1 MMKIKILIAV
11 LLMLVAGTVLFLVLG
26 DHQKAWD
33 GNVLIITLDTTR
45 ADVLGCYGNQQLK
58 TPHLDRLGQ
67 QGIRFENCYS
77 PVPLTLPSHCT
88 LFTGKYPI
96 GHGVRNNGTFYLNE
110 NHHTLTEIYQKQG
123 YHTSAVIAAFVLL
136 SKFGLKQ
143 GFDVYDDSLDS
154 YKIVNTFNSEISAN
168 VIYEKFS
175 TWFAE
180 NWERKFFTWIHF
192 YDPHSPY
199 QPPKGFFKKEDIQNK
214 EALYRGEVSFM
225 DVYIGKIMEDLEK
238 KDILD
243 KTLVVVVGDHG
254 EAFGEH
260 REYAGHSVFCYQENI
275 RVPFILF
282 NPSIFKEPA
291 VVRDRVSIA
300 DIMPTL
306 LELSGLE
313 PDEEIQG
320 KSLVSLLKKG
330 HDPAPALIYLE
341 SMYGKEELGWA
352 PLTGIIEGDYKY
364 ISLPEPELYNLVDDP
379 GEKSNLA
386 RIKSNIS
393 RKMDK
398 KLEELV
404 IRYSSA
410 AGDSKRDLSGTDIQH
425 LKSLGYISAFS
436 GKTQGLVDPKKG
448 IIFNNRIKRISRIV
462 KMGKLD
468 EAEAE
473 INRIMKENPEMI
485 NYALISQ
492 LFKVHLNRNH
502 IDKALDTLREGI
514 RRFPEMVAFR
524 TMLGQMLYDDKRYD
538 EVFTQCLNI
547 LDIDP
552 NCTWAYI
559 LQGDSYDR
567 LNKPRE
573 ALENYRKALELEPKN
588 ISMTIKYGELLIKN
602 KQLQQALRI
611 FNQILDNPDVW
622 NSPDILYKIALFN
635 TRYGSMLKAEELMRR
650 AIYLRP
656 EGKYYYSYALVLS
669 KNKKI
674 GEAVRNMEIALKSY
688 PDQLSEEQ
696 KNTASRAVRVW
707 KQAF

>member
-11 LLMLVAGTVLFLVLG
+11 LLMLVVGTVLFLVLG

-45 ADVLGCYGNQQLK
+45 ADVLGCYGNQQVK
-58 TPHLDRLGQ
+58 TPHLDRLGR

-77 PVPLTLPSHCT
+77 PVPLTLPSHST
-88 LFTGKYPI
+88 IFTGKYPI
-96 GHGVRNNGTFYLNE
+96 GHGVRNNGTFYLND
-110 NHHTLTEIYQKQG
+110 NHQTLTEIYQKQG
-123 YHTSAVIAAFVLL
+123 YHTYAVISSFVLL

-154 YKIVNTFNSEISAN
+154 YKIVNTFNSEITADA
-168 VIYEKFS
+168 IYEKFS

-180 NWERKFFTWIHF
+180 NWKRKFFAWIHF

-199 QPPKGFFKKEDIQNK
+199 QPPKGFFKKEDIRNK

-275 RVPFILF
+275 RVPFFLF
-282 NPSIFKEPA
+282 NPGLFNNPE
-291 VVRDRVSIA
+291 VVRDRVSTA

-313 PDEEIQG
+313 TDEGIQG

-364 ISLPEPELYNLVDDP
+364 ISLPEPELYHLVDDP
-379 GEKSNLA
+379 GEKANLA

-404 IRYSSA
+404 IRYSST
-410 AGDSKRDLSGTDIQH
+410 AGDSKRDLSGSDIQH
-425 LKSLGYISAFS
+425 LKSLGYISSFS

-448 IIFNNRIKRISRIV
+448 IIFNNRIKRISRIIKV
-462 KMGKLD
+462 GKLD
-468 EAEAE
+468 EAEAK

-492 LFKVHLNRNH
+492 LFKVHQNRNH
-502 IDKALDTLREGI
+502 INKALDTLREGI

-538 EVFTQCLNI
+538 EVLTQCLNI

-567 LNKPRE
+567 LNKPGE

-602 KQLQQALRI
+602 KQLRQALI
-611 FNQILDNPDVW
+611 VFNRILDNPDVW
-622 NSPDILYKIALFN
+622 NSPDILYKVALFN
-635 TRYGSMLKAEELMRR
+635 TSYGSMQKAEELMRR
-650 AIYLRP
+650 VVYLRP
-656 EGKYYYSYALVLS
+656 EGKYYYSFALVLS

-674 GEAVRNMEIALKSY
+674 EEAVRFMEIALKRYSG
-688 PDQLSEEQ
+688 QLSEKQ

-707 KQAF
+707 KQAL